1 MQTLALDYFK
11 LAALAFGGRNMVPP
25 DFAKLPGVREHAVV
39 MGGVT
44 PTAQRKALPRP
55 GAAPQPSAGI
65 PMPGSGTTNYKICG
79 VGAMLRPTASL
90 LNPTSMGAKNFM
102 SGAEK
107 HLKIEPT
114 SNVRPETKPDV
125 PGSVGIT
132 RPTKA
137 ASALAYFAMTA

>member
-11 LAALAFGGRNMVPP
+11 LAAMVPRPAFG
-25 DFAKLPGVREHAVV
+25 A
-39 MGGVT
+39 
-44 PTAQRKALPRP
+44 
-55 GAAPQPSAGI
+55 AAPRKLSPGQNGNGFFITPPKGNNNVVQRQAPQAAPKPQ
-65 PMPGSGTTNYKICG
+65 PMPGSGSTDYKIGG

-132 RPTKA
+132 RPMKA